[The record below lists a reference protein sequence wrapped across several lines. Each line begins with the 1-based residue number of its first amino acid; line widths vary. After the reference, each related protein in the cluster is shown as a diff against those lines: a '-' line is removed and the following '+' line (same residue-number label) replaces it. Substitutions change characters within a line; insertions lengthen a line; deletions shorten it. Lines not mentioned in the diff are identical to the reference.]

1 MKLSEKF
8 ALYRVFTSHMV
19 LQRERPVVISGTA
32 EPGKAVEV
40 AFAGRSWNAVAGPDG
55 EWSAEFPAMEAGG
68 PHMLTVSGAAGSAPV
83 VLEDILIGEVW
94 MCTGQSNME
103 MPVFS
108 ENPFFRTLNAEE
120 ELRHADHPQ
129 IRLYNSMLTR
139 RLAPEG
145 PLADEAGFG
154 WQVCN
159 AETVA
164 DFSACGYF
172 FGRQLQKDLDVPIGL
187 IATAW
192 GGTDI
197 AAWISRE
204 KFEAMHWQPFYDSPD
219 EQERIWNSFRASDKF
234 KALLNWLEC
243 FDDACG
249 KAAPECLAPE
259 FDDSGWKPCPGTTA
273 VLLRPGRYVCRL
285 IFELPAELAGR
296 ELELK
301 LGIINDVDATFFNGE
316 AVGSTGVETPAY
328 WSAERKYTVPGR
340 CVRAGRNCIAVVADD
355 HYGAGLFNV
364 QELEFTAPGLAFKVR
379 PECRIDTVFTLPADF
394 PVRPDV
400 PSVEGYRC
408 PNGQNY
414 PSTLFNA
421 MLNPWFRYA
430 VRGTI
435 WYQGCHNNGE
445 FTYYPLHKMLIDDL
459 REHWHDPEM
468 PFLLVQLA
476 AFQEHSPENRRE
488 DAEAEAVPFAEF
500 SPYALT
506 REIQAEMPR
515 ARKRVGMIVSFDRG
529 DHSDIHPRDKQT
541 LGFRLARKAEHMVYG
556 RETVCDGPEFAGFR
570 QEGKLLRVFFRN
582 IGSGLTTSDGKAPA
596 GFVLGDRSGFL
607 APAEAEIDGDT
618 VVLSSNKIPEPQRVR
633 YAFTGYCR
641 VNLMNKDG
649 FPAVPFRSDKLD
661 YRGMF
666 ADLP

>member
-1 MKLSEKF
+1 MTHKI
-8 ALYRVFTSHMV
+8 A
-19 LQRERPVVISGTA
+19 G
-32 EPGKAVEV
+32 
-40 AFAGRSWNAVAGPDG
+40 FAGLACFACFAALLTAA
-55 EWSAEFPAMEAGG
+55 AELPPYLPA
-68 PHMLTVSGAAGSAPV
+68 PH
-83 VLEDILIGEVW
+83 
-94 MCTGQSNME
+94 Q
-103 MPVFS
+103 
-108 ENPFFRTLNAEE
+108 
-120 ELRHADHPQ
+120 
-129 IRLYNSMLTR
+129 YR
-139 RLAPEG
+139 R
-145 PLADEAGFG
+145 
-154 WQVCN
+154 
-159 AETVA
+159 AETVPAAELVLPDGKKRLGDFIRKRSLNGVWKCSGLETSDQPIPA
-164 DFSACGYF
+164 DAGQDRRY
-172 FGRQLQKDLDVPIGL
+172 
-187 IATAW
+187 A
-192 GGTDI
+192 
-197 AAWISRE
+197 
-204 KFEAMHWQPFYDSPD
+204 
-219 EQERIWNSFRASDKF
+219 
-234 KALLNWLEC
+234 
-243 FDDACG
+243 
-249 KAAPECLAPE
+249 APE
-259 FDDSGWKPCPGTTA
+259 FDDSGWKPCPGATA
-273 VLLRPGRYVCRL
+273 VLPRPGRYVCRL
-285 IFELPAELAGR
+285 SFELPAEFAGR

-355 HYGAGLFNV
+355 HYGAGLVNV

-394 PVRPDV
+394 PARPDV
-400 PSVEGYRC
+400 PSVGANRC
-408 PNGQNY
+408 PGGPNY

-515 ARKRVGMIVSFDRG
+515 ARKQVGMIVSFDRG

-570 QEGKLLRVFFRN
+570 QEGRQLRVFFRN
-582 IGSGLTTSDGKAPA
+582 VGSGLATSDGKAPA

-607 APAEAEIDGDT
+607 APAEAAIDGDT
-618 VVLSSNKIPEPQRVR
+618 VVLSSDGIPEPQRVR

-641 VNLMNKDG
+641 VNLMNKEG

-661 YRGMF
+661 YSGMF

>member
-1 MKLSEKF
+1 M
-8 ALYRVFTSHMV
+8 
-19 LQRERPVVISGTA
+19 
-32 EPGKAVEV
+32 
-40 AFAGRSWNAVAGPDG
+40 
-55 EWSAEFPAMEAGG
+55 
-68 PHMLTVSGAAGSAPV
+68 
-83 VLEDILIGEVW
+83 
-94 MCTGQSNME
+94 
-103 MPVFS
+103 
-108 ENPFFRTLNAEE
+108 
-120 ELRHADHPQ
+120 
-129 IRLYNSMLTR
+129 
-139 RLAPEG
+139 
-145 PLADEAGFG
+145 
-154 WQVCN
+154 
-159 AETVA
+159 
-164 DFSACGYF
+164 
-172 FGRQLQKDLDVPIGL
+172 
-187 IATAW
+187 
-192 GGTDI
+192 
-197 AAWISRE
+197 
-204 KFEAMHWQPFYDSPD
+204 
-219 EQERIWNSFRASDKF
+219 
-234 KALLNWLEC
+234 
-243 FDDACG
+243 
-249 KAAPECLAPE
+249 
-259 FDDSGWKPCPGTTA
+259 
-273 VLLRPGRYVCRL
+273 
-285 IFELPAELAGR
+285 
-296 ELELK
+296 
-301 LGIINDVDATFFNGE
+301 
-316 AVGSTGVETPAY
+316 
-328 WSAERKYTVPGR
+328 
-340 CVRAGRNCIAVVADD
+340 VADD
-355 HYGAGLFNV
+355 HYGAGLVNV

-394 PVRPDV
+394 PARPDV
-400 PSVEGYRC
+400 PSVGANRC
-408 PNGQNY
+408 PGGPNY

-515 ARKRVGMIVSFDRG
+515 ARKQVGMIVSFDRG

-570 QEGKLLRVFFRN
+570 QEGRQLRVFFRN
-582 IGSGLTTSDGKAPA
+582 VGSGLATSDGKVPA

-607 APAEAEIDGDT
+607 APAEAAIDGDT
-618 VVLSSNKIPEPQRVR
+618 VVLSSDGIPEPQRVR

-641 VNLMNKDG
+641 VNLMNKEG

-661 YRGMF
+661 YSGMF